1 MLISKDTSKKMNE
14 NYTQNSKL
22 RALGMDYYVLLQY
35 KGRDFFPL
43 WIKGLHYAKLTRYL
57 PNPLEGSMT

>member
-35 KGRDFFPL
+35 KGRDFFSPCEL
-43 WIKGLHYAKLTRYL
+43 KVCIMQNSLAICLI
-57 PNPLEGSMT
+57 P

>member
-22 RALGMDYYVLLQY
+22 RALGMDYYILLQY
-35 KGRDFFPL
+35 KGRDFFP
-43 WIKGLHYAKLTRYL
+43 
-57 PNPLEGSMT
+57 PVN